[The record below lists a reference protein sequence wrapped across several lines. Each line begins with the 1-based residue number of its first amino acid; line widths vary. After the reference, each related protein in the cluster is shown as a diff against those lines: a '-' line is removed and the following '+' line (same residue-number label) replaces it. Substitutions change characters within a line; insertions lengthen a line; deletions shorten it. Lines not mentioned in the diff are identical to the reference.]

1 MYKNSIISPKSNIDT
16 SVEIGPFCIIEDNV
30 SIDKNCKIHSHV
42 IIKSGTSIGQDCEI
56 FSGAVLGE
64 VPQDLKY
71 NNEETKLKIGKNNI
85 IREYVTIH
93 KATADRKITEIGNN
107 CMLMAYSHIAHD
119 SIIKNNVILSNG
131 VQVGGHVD
139 IDDFA
144 ILGGGTLVHQFCHI
158 GKHVMLSGGA
168 LVNKDIPPYVKAG
181 RDPIS
186 YIGINS
192 IGLRRRFYPPEKIQ
206 EIQELYRIIYLKG
219 MNNSQAVNYIEAE
232 VKVSKERDEI
242 ISFIQDSKRGIMK
255 GYFK

>member
-64 VPQDLKY
+64 IPQDLKY
-71 NNEETKLKIGKNNI
+71 NGEETKLKIGHNNI

-139 IDDFA
+139 IDDFV
-144 ILGGGTLVHQFCHI
+144 IVGGATPIHQFCKLGKFSFI
-158 GKHVMLSGGA
+158 GGGYR
-168 LVNKDIPPYVKAG
+168 VVQDVPPYIKAMG
-181 RDPIS
+181 EPLK
-186 YIGINS
+186 YFGVNS
-192 IGLRRRFYPPEKIQ
+192 IGLSRNQFSSDQISLIKKAYKI
-206 EIQELYRIIYLKG
+206 LYRSEYNI
-219 MNNSQAVNYIEAE
+219 SQAVNILNNDYSDNEQIN
-232 VKVSKERDEI
+232 EI
-242 ISFIQDSKRGIMK
+242 INFIDNSNRGII
-255 GYFK
+255 

>member
-30 SIDKNCKIHSHV
+30 SINKNCKIHSHV

-93 KATADRKITEIGNN
+93 RGTVDRKITEVGDN

-119 SIIKNNVILSNG
+119 CIIKNNVILSNS

-139 IDDFA
+139 IDDFV
-144 ILGGGTLVHQFCHI
+144 IIGGATPVHQFCKLGKFSFI
-158 GKHVMLSGGA
+158 GGGYR
-168 LVNKDIPPYVKAG
+168 VVKDVPPYIKAMG
-181 RDPIS
+181 EPLK
-186 YIGINS
+186 YFGVNS
-192 IGLRRRFYPPEKIQ
+192 IGLSRNQFSLDQISLIKKVYKI
-206 EIQELYRIIYLKG
+206 LYRSEYNI
-219 MNNSQAVNYIEAE
+219 SQAVDILNNNYPGNEQ
-232 VKVSKERDEI
+232 VKEI
-242 ISFIQDSKRGIMK
+242 INFIDNSNRGII
-255 GYFK
+255 

>member
-1 MYKNSIISPKSNIDT
+1 MYKNSIISPKSNIDR

-30 SIDKNCKIHSHV
+30 SINKNCKIHSHV

-93 KATADRKITEIGNN
+93 RGTADRKITEVGNN

-119 SIIKNNVILSNG
+119 CIIKNNVILSNG

-139 IDDFA
+139 IDDFV
-144 ILGGGTLVHQFCHI
+144 IVGGATPIHQFCKLGKFSFI
-158 GKHVMLSGGA
+158 GGGYR
-168 LVNKDIPPYVKAG
+168 VVQDVPPYIKAMG
-181 RDPIS
+181 EPLK
-186 YIGINS
+186 YFGVNS
-192 IGLRRRFYPPEKIQ
+192 IGLSRNQFSSDQISLIKKVYKI
-206 EIQELYRIIYLKG
+206 LYRSEYNI
-219 MNNSQAVNYIEAE
+219 SQAVDILNNNYSGNEQ
-232 VKVSKERDEI
+232 VNEI
-242 ISFIQDSKRGIMK
+242 INFIDNSNRGII
-255 GYFK
+255 

>member
-30 SIDKNCKIHSHV
+30 SINKNCKIHSHV

-93 KATADRKITEIGNN
+93 RGTADRKITEVGNN

-119 SIIKNNVILSNG
+119 CIIKNNVILSNG

-139 IDDFA
+139 IDDFV
-144 ILGGGTLVHQFCHI
+144 IVGGATPIHQFCKLGKFSFI
-158 GKHVMLSGGA
+158 GGGYR
-168 LVNKDIPPYVKAG
+168 VVQDVPPYIKAMG
-181 RDPIS
+181 EPLK
-186 YIGINS
+186 YFGVNS
-192 IGLRRRFYPPEKIQ
+192 IGLSRNQFSSDQISLIKKVYKI
-206 EIQELYRIIYLKG
+206 LYRSEYNI
-219 MNNSQAVNYIEAE
+219 SQAVDILNNNYSGNEQ
-232 VKVSKERDEI
+232 VNEI
-242 ISFIQDSKRGIMK
+242 INFIDNSNRGII
-255 GYFK
+255 

>member
-64 VPQDLKY
+64 IPQDLKY
-71 NNEETKLKIGKNNI
+71 NGEKTKLKIGNNNI

-139 IDDFA
+139 IDDFV
-144 ILGGGTLVHQFCHI
+144 IVGGATPIHQFCKLGKFSFI
-158 GKHVMLSGGA
+158 GGGYR
-168 LVNKDIPPYVKAG
+168 VVQDVPPYIKAMG
-181 RDPIS
+181 EPLK
-186 YIGINS
+186 YFGVNS
-192 IGLRRRFYPPEKIQ
+192 IGLSRNQFSSDQISLIKKAYKI
-206 EIQELYRIIYLKG
+206 LYRSKYNI
-219 MNNSQAVNYIEAE
+219 SQAVNILNNDYSDNEQIN
-232 VKVSKERDEI
+232 EI
-242 ISFIQDSKRGIMK
+242 INFIDNSNRGII
-255 GYFK
+255 

>member
-64 VPQDLKY
+64 IPQDLKY
-71 NNEETKLKIGKNNI
+71 NGEKTKLKIGNNNI

-139 IDDFA
+139 IDDFV
-144 ILGGGTLVHQFCHI
+144 IVGGATPIHQFCKLGKFSFI
-158 GKHVMLSGGA
+158 GGGYR
-168 LVNKDIPPYVKAG
+168 VVQDVPPYIKAMG
-181 RDPIS
+181 EPLK
-186 YIGINS
+186 YFGVNS
-192 IGLRRRFYPPEKIQ
+192 IGLSRNQFSSDQISLIKKAYKI
-206 EIQELYRIIYLKG
+206 LYRSEYNI
-219 MNNSQAVNYIEAE
+219 SQAVNILNNDYSDNEQIN
-232 VKVSKERDEI
+232 EI
-242 ISFIQDSKRGIMK
+242 INFIDNSNRGII
-255 GYFK
+255 

>member
-42 IIKSGTSIGQDCEI
+42 IIKSGTSIGQDCKI

-64 VPQDLKY
+64 IPQDLKY
-71 NNEETKLKIGKNNI
+71 NGEKTKLKIGNNNI

-139 IDDFA
+139 IDDFV
-144 ILGGGTLVHQFCHI
+144 IVGGATPIHQFCKLGKFSFI
-158 GKHVMLSGGA
+158 GGGYR
-168 LVNKDIPPYVKAG
+168 VVQDVPPYIKAMG
-181 RDPIS
+181 EPLK
-186 YIGINS
+186 YFGVNS
-192 IGLRRRFYPPEKIQ
+192 IGLSRNQFSSDQISLIKKAYKI
-206 EIQELYRIIYLKG
+206 LYRSKYNI
-219 MNNSQAVNYIEAE
+219 SQAVNILNNDYSDNEQIN
-232 VKVSKERDEI
+232 EI
-242 ISFIQDSKRGIMK
+242 INFIDNSNRGII
-255 GYFK
+255 